1 MRSSQWY
8 TAVPMSLFFNILLF
22 SLLAGLTVKRDRF
35 DQVMYYP
42 VKTILLPSET
52 KQPLPSK
59 KITPEPEQ
67 PKSEKQK
74 PPVIPKPEEH
84 SEIGL
89 DKGPEDI
96 QKDETEQTPV
106 TDIESSLP
114 QQAEPQTEYQPYFK
128 VSRLPSFKVKVMP
141 VYPPSERAAGTE
153 ARVVAQVFI
162 NRFGGIDNIEII
174 KSAGHLFD
182 NAVIQ
187 AVKDSTFAPGYKDN
201 EPVPVKVQIPYV
213 FRLR

>member
-1 MRSSQWY
+1 
-8 TAVPMSLFFNILLF
+8 MSLFFNILLF

-42 VKTILLPSET
+42 VKTILLPSEV

-59 KITPEPEQ
+59 KITPVPEQ
-67 PKSEKQK
+67 PKPEKQR
-74 PPVIPKPEEH
+74 PPVIPKPEER
-84 SEIGL
+84 SVVGL
-89 DKGPEDI
+89 DKEPDDI
-96 QKDETEQTPV
+96 QQDETEQTPV
-106 TDIESSLP
+106 TDIDTSLP
-114 QQAEPQTEYQPYFK
+114 QQAEQQTEPQTEYQPYFK

-141 VYPPSERAAGTE
+141 VYPPSERAAGSE

-187 AVKDSTFAPGYKDN
+187 AIKDSTFAPGYKDN